1 MNKSAQLD
9 SDVYCPICYTNVIT
23 DGLGKNKPEAVK
35 LSCEHLFCKEC
46 VIEQF
51 KSLISEAKLDKL
63 TCLDFECRMPVEEVT
78 ILSLLGDEPDV
89 LEKYKRFKE
98 AKELESDPLIRY
110 CPKAGC
116 AEHMKASSLETEKL
130 QCPTC

>member
-1 MNKSAQLD
+1 MD

-51 KSLISEAKLDKL
+51 KSLISEAKVDKL
-63 TCLDFECRMPVEEVT
+63 TCLDFECRKPVEEVT

-89 LEKYKRFKE
+89 LEKYKRFKK